1 MPIKP
6 RKKRERPYLV
16 NNTTRQ
22 VHSTA
27 SKIPFCQP
35 NPGDN
40 LGYADEGRLENL
52 VKEQRFQPCAY
63 CLRNEADAILNQ

>member
-27 SKIPFCQP
+27 SKVLFCQAKS
-35 NPGDN
+35 GDN
-40 LGYADEGRLENL
+40 IGYADEGRLENL
-52 VKEQRFQPCAY
+52 VEEQGFMPCPACFPERY
-63 CLRNEADAILNQ
+63 AK